1 MSLSTVVLVASE
13 TAEHSEPAVS
23 PYVVGG
29 GALGILLLTLLVVL
43 SFGAGREHS

>member
-1 MSLSTVVLVASE
+1 MSLSTVVLAASE
-13 TAEHSEPAVS
+13 TAEHSEPAIN

-29 GALGILLLTLLVVL
+29 IALGILLLMLLVTL